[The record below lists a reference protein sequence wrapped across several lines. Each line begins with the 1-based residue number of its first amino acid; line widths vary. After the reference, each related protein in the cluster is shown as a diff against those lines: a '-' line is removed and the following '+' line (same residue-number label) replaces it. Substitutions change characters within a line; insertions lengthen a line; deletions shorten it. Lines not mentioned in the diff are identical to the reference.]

1 MPIPIFFSFVE
12 RFEYIIGFDGDF
24 AFVEHGAVEAED
36 VNEEVVDGLA
46 LVFLEVVTL
55 VGQVDVANVI
65 LGTIKTIDAL
75 QIGELWRFRYNYE
88 GFIVIR

>member
-24 AFVEHGAVEAED
+24 AFVEHGAVETKD

-55 VGQVDVANVI
+55 VGQVDVANLVF
-65 LGTIKTIDAL
+65 GTIKTIDAL

>member
-1 MPIPIFFSFVE
+1 MT
-12 RFEYIIGFDGDF
+12 
-24 AFVEHGAVEAED
+24 
-36 VNEEVVDGLA
+36 

-75 QIGELWRFRYNYE
+75 QIGELWRFRYNHE

>member
-1 MPIPIFFSFVE
+1 MLFIKRFQDFV
-12 RFEYIIGFDGDF
+12 GFDGDF
-24 AFVEHGAVEAED
+24 ALVEHRAVEAED

-75 QIGELWRFRYNYE
+75 QIGELWRFRYNHE

>member
-1 MPIPIFFSFVE
+1 MLFIK
-12 RFEYIIGFDGDF
+12 RFQGFIGFDF
-24 AFVEHGAVEAED
+24 YLTLVEHGAVEAED

-46 LVFLEVVTL
+46 LVFLEVMTL